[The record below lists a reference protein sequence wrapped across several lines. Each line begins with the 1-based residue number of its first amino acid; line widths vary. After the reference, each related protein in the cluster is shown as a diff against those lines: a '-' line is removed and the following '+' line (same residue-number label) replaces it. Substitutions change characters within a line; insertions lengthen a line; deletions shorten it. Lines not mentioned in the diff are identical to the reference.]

1 MGKKQIRIAIL
12 EDNDDLREEL
22 GFFLTNQGHF
32 VWGVDSAEAFWKQL
46 HLVPVDVVLVDIG
59 LPGEDGFSVVSFLH
73 QIRRH
78 GVIVISA
85 RGSQQDHMRGL
96 SLGADLYMVK
106 PINFADLNHAIVSL
120 GQRIQHE
127 ARSTGTTVEEGSEWL
142 LDDRQLVS
150 PEGKRLSLTPQEQ
163 LLIDCLLNHKNS
175 VCSKEQLHDV
185 LFGYHPEPDT
195 HRVDV
200 IISRLRSKARQ
211 HHFSLPIRA
220 LFGRGLTFVDKNSG
234 YKV

>member
-1 MGKKQIRIAIL
+1 MGNKQIRIAIL

-22 GFFLTNQGHF
+22 HFFLTNQGHF
-32 VWGVDSAEAFWKQL
+32 VWGGNSAEAFWRQL

-85 RGSQQDHMRGL
+85 RGGQQDHMRGL

-106 PINFADLNHAIVSL
+106 PVNFADLNDAIVRL
-120 GQRIQHE
+120 GKRIQQQS
-127 ARSTGTTVEEGSEWL
+127 RDWGDSTNAHSEWFL
-142 LDDRQLVS
+142 EGRQLVS
-150 PEGKRLSLTPQEQ
+150 PEGECLSLTPQEQ
-163 LLIDCLLNHKNS
+163 LLIGCLLNHKNS
-175 VCSKEQLHDV
+175 VCSKEQLHDE

-220 LFGRGLTFVDKNSG
+220 LFGKGLTFIDKNSG
-234 YKV
+234 FKV